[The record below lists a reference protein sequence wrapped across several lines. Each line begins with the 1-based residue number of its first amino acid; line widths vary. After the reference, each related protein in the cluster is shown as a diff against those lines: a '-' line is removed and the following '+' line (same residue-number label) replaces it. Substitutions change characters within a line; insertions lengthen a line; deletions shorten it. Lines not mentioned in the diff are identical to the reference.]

1 MKEIRLTRRF
11 LSNPVNSVFIL
22 LGILLLMESV
32 SWSVAY
38 DIKLRHL
45 QEAGGFMSYAGK
57 VFFQL
62 FFPELTTLVFTIALV
77 NRSHLWLKLI
87 TVRNDWTFISR
98 YELKF
103 LPILAL
109 SFWLFNPLTQTVR
122 FLVEA
127 FPDYS
132 LQNYWHDYIIGTYT
146 WSVYFRYLFPIILMG
161 YVALN
166 ISLLADFL
174 KQRREAQEA
183 AEAEATRAAQE
194 TLALSATFV
203 SKPATPSPYLAHLK
217 GKNPFGELDFPT
229 ADVYFFTIEDR
240 SYYAELDKGRY
251 AVAKTLNELE
261 TELDP
266 GLFFRVKRDYIVNR
280 HAVLNYA
287 YWENGKYI
295 VRLNTP
301 DRHEIVVPRA
311 RMQIFREWLQE
322 NQQPLSDRKDT
333 DSFILSD

>member
-22 LGILLLMESV
+22 LGILLLIELV
-32 SWSVAY
+32 SWSIAY
-38 DIKLRHL
+38 NIKFKQVHD
-45 QEAGGFMSYAGK
+45 AGGLLPYTGLIFYG
-57 VFFQL
+57 L
-62 FFPELTTLVFTIALV
+62 FLPELITLIFIIALV
-77 NRSHLWLKLI
+77 NRSHVWLKI
-87 TVRNDWTFISR
+87 NAVRNEWASIGQ

-103 LPILAL
+103 LPVLAL
-109 SFWLFNPLTQTVR
+109 SFWLFNPFTQTVR
-122 FLVEA
+122 FLIKR
-127 FPDYS
+127 FPEYS
-132 LQNYWHDYIIGTYT
+132 FQTYWSDYIIDTYS
-146 WSVYFRYLFPIILMG
+146 WSNYFRYLFPIILMG

-166 ISLLADFL
+166 ISLLSDFL

-194 TLALSATFV
+194 TLALSATFI
-203 SKPATPSPYLAHLK
+203 SKPVTSSPYLAHLK

-229 ADVYFFTIEDR
+229 GDVYFFTIEDR
-240 SYYAELDKGRY
+240 SYYAELAKGRY
-251 AVAKTLNELE
+251 AVVKTLNELE
-261 TELDP
+261 AELDP
-266 GLFFRVKRDYIVNR
+266 GQFFRVKRDYIVNR

-322 NQQPLSDRKDT
+322 NQQSLPERSPT
-333 DSFILSD
+333 GSYA

>member
-1 MKEIRLTRRF
+1 M
-11 LSNPVNSVFIL
+11 NSVFIL
-22 LGILLLMESV
+22 LGILLLIELV
-32 SWSVAY
+32 SWSIAHN
-38 DIKLRHL
+38 IKLKQVHD
-45 QEAGGFMSYAGK
+45 AGGFLPYTGLI
-57 VFFQL
+57 FYGL
-62 FFPELTTLVFTIALV
+62 FLPELITLIFTIAFV
-77 NRSHLWLKLI
+77 NRSHLWLKI
-87 TVRNDWTFISR
+87 NAVRNDWASIGQ

-109 SFWLFNPLTQTVR
+109 SFWFFNPFTQTVR
-122 FLVEA
+122 FLIKH
-127 FPDYS
+127 FPEYS
-132 LQNYWHDYIIGTYT
+132 LQLYWSDFIIDTYS
-146 WSVYFRYLFPIILMG
+146 WALYFKYLFPVILMG

-166 ISLLADFL
+166 ISLLSDFL

-194 TLALSATFV
+194 TLALSATFIP
-203 SKPATPSPYLAHLK
+203 KPATPSPYLNHLK

-229 ADVYFFTIEDR
+229 SDVYFFTIEDR
-240 SYYAELDKGRY
+240 SYYAELAKGRY
-251 AVAKTLNELE
+251 AVVKTLNELE
-261 TELDP
+261 AELDP
-266 GLFFRVKRDYIVNR
+266 GQFFRVKRDYIVNR

-322 NQQPLSDRKDT
+322 NQQSLPERKPT
-333 DSFILSD
+333 GSYA

>member
-1 MKEIRLTRRF
+1 MKEIRLSRRF

-22 LGILLLMESV
+22 LGVLLLIELV

-38 DIKLRHL
+38 GIKMGNV
-45 QEAGGFMSYAGK
+45 ETVGGFLPYTGLI
-57 VFFQL
+57 FFTMFL
-62 FFPELTTLVFTIALV
+62 PELTTLIFTVTLV
-77 NRSHLWLKLI
+77 NYSHNWLKI
-87 TVRNDWTFISR
+87 NAVRNRWASVIQ

-103 LPILAL
+103 LPILML
-109 SFWLFNPLTQTVR
+109 SFWIFNPFTQTVR

-127 FPDYS
+127 FPQYS
-132 LQNYWHDYIIGTYT
+132 FYNYWHDYLWGTYT
-146 WSVYFRYLFPIILMG
+146 WSMYFKYLFPIILMG
-161 YVALN
+161 YIALN
-166 ISLLADFL
+166 ISLLSDYL

-203 SKPATPSPYLAHLK
+203 SKPSTPSPYLAHLK
-217 GKNPFGELDFPT
+217 GKNAYGELAFP
-229 ADVYFFTIEDR
+229 AGDVYFFTIEDR
-240 SYYAELDKGRY
+240 SYYAELAKGRY
-251 AVAKTLNELE
+251 AVVKTLNELE

-266 GLFFRVKRDYIVNR
+266 NLFFRVKRDYIVNR

-322 NQQPLSDRKDT
+322 TQQPLPDNMAPGPY
-333 DSFILSD
+333 ILQ

>member
-1 MKEIRLTRRF
+1 MKEIRLIRRF

-22 LGILLLMESV
+22 LGILLLMESL

-38 DIKLRHL
+38 SVKLDHV
-45 QEAGGFMSYAGK
+45 EKAGGFLPYAGSK
-57 VFFQL
+57 FFMMFL
-62 FFPELTTLVFTIALV
+62 PELITLVFIVVIL
-77 NRSHLWLKLI
+77 NRFHIWLKI
-87 TVRNDWTFISR
+87 HTVRNDWVAVVQ

-103 LPILAL
+103 LLPLAL
-109 SFWLFNPLTQTVR
+109 SFWFFNPFTQSVR

-127 FPDYS
+127 FPQYS
-132 LQNYWHDYIIGTYT
+132 LQNYWNEYIIGTYT
-146 WSVYFRYLFPIILMG
+146 WSVYFKYLFPVILMG
-161 YVALN
+161 YIALN
-166 ISLLADFL
+166 ISLLSDFL

-194 TLALSATFV
+194 TLALSATFI
-203 SKPATPSPYLAHLK
+203 SKPVTSSPYLAHLK

-229 ADVYFFTIEDR
+229 GDVYFFTIEDR
-240 SYYAELDKGRY
+240 SYYAELAKGRY
-251 AVAKTLNELE
+251 AVVKTLNELE
-261 TELDP
+261 AELDP
-266 GLFFRVKRDYIVNR
+266 GQFFRVKRDYIVNR

-322 NQQPLSDRKDT
+322 NQQSLPERSPT
-333 DSFILSD
+333 GSYA

>member
-22 LGILLLMESV
+22 LGVVLLIESV

-38 DIKLRHL
+38 DIKLKHVGNS
-45 QEAGGFMSYAGK
+45 GGFAPYVGL
-57 VFFQL
+57 VFYTMFL
-62 FFPELTTLVFTIALV
+62 PELTTLVFTIAFID
-77 NRSHLWLKLI
+77 RSHDWLRLRAI
-87 TVRNDWTFISR
+87 QNDWASIGW

-103 LPILAL
+103 LPVLAL
-109 SFWLFNPLTQTVR
+109 SFWLFNPFTQTVR
-122 FLVEA
+122 FLAEN
-127 FPDYS
+127 FPQYS
-132 LQNYWHDYIIGTYT
+132 FYAYWHDYLLGTYT
-146 WSVYFRYLFPIILMG
+146 WSIYFKYLFPVILMG
-161 YVALN
+161 YTALN
-166 ISLLADFL
+166 ISLLSDFL

-203 SKPATPSPYLAHLK
+203 SKPTTLSPYLAHLK
-217 GKNPFGELDFPT
+217 GKNAYGELAFPT
-229 ADVYFFTIEDR
+229 GDVYFFTIEDR
-240 SYYAELDKGRY
+240 SYYAELAKGRY
-251 AVAKTLNELE
+251 AVVKTLNELE

-322 NQQPLSDRKDT
+322 TQQPLPDNMAPGSY
-333 DSFILSD
+333 ILQ

>member
-11 LSNPVNSVFIL
+11 LSNPMNSVFIL
-22 LGILLLMESV
+22 LGILLLIELV
-32 SWSVAY
+32 SWSIAY
-38 DIKLRHL
+38 SIKLKQVHD
-45 QEAGGFMSYAGK
+45 AGGFLPYTGLI
-57 VFFQL
+57 FYGL
-62 FFPELTTLVFTIALV
+62 FLPELITLIFIIAFV
-77 NRSHLWLKLI
+77 NRSHVWLKI
-87 TVRNDWTFISR
+87 NAVRNDWTSIGQ

-109 SFWLFNPLTQTVR
+109 SFWLFNPFTQTVR
-122 FLVEA
+122 FLIKS
-127 FPDYS
+127 FPGYS
-132 LQNYWHDYIIGTYT
+132 LQTYWNVFIIDTYS
-146 WSVYFRYLFPIILMG
+146 WSNYFRYLFPVILMG

-166 ISLLADFL
+166 ISLLSDFL

-203 SKPATPSPYLAHLK
+203 SKPATPSPYLNHLK

-229 ADVYFFTIEDR
+229 GDVYFFTIEDR
-240 SYYAELDKGRY
+240 SYYAELAKGRY
-251 AVAKTLNELE
+251 AVVKTLNELE
-261 TELDP
+261 AELDP
-266 GLFFRVKRDYIVNR
+266 GQFFRVKRDYIVNR

-322 NQQPLSDRKDT
+322 NQQSLPERNPTGSYA
-333 DSFILSD
+333 